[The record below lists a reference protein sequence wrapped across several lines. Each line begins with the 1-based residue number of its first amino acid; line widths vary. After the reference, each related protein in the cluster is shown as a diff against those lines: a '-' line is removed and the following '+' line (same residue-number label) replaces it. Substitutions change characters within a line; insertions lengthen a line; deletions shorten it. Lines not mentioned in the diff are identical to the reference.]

1 MKKLVTKMGTGILSI
16 ALVLLVFTAVIAC
29 NDDDNKNNNT
39 AAHKTFVLVHGAWQ
53 AAFVWNDVK
62 TQLEQQGNTVVVVE
76 LQAHGQDQSALSDA
90 TLDNYVTKVTAAVNA
105 VSGKVVLVGHSLG
118 GAVITRVGANIPA
131 KIEKLVYVAGF
142 IPTVG
147 KSVLD
152 MANQD
157 SGSLI
162 GSALAFSADMSTVGI
177 SNPTVNVPLI
187 FCQDGSVQVQN
198 TLVQNQRPEPV
209 APLGTPLQYDLT
221 AYGKLDKYYIYTT
234 SDHAISY
241 PFQQT
246 MAQAAGITKTFTIAT
261 GHSPFLSKPTDL
273 TNILTGLTR

>member
-1 MKKLVTKMGTGILSI
+1 MKNIVTKMSKGILNI
-16 ALVLLVFTAVIAC
+16 FLVLLVSVAVSAC
-29 NDDDNKNNNT
+29 NDDDKNNIPT
-39 AAHKTFVLVHGAWQ
+39 AHKTFVLVHGAWQ

-62 TQLEQQGNTVVVVE
+62 ADLEQQGHTVVVVE

-90 TLDNYVTKVTAAVNA
+90 TLTNYVTKVTAAVNS
-105 VSGKVVLVGHSLG
+105 VPGQVVLVGHSLG
-118 GAVITRVGANIPA
+118 GAVITEVGANIPS

-142 IPTVG
+142 IPGVG

-157 SGSLI
+157 AGSLI
-162 GSALAFSADMSTVGI
+162 GPALAFSADMSTVGI
-177 SNPTVNVPLI
+177 SNPTVNVPMI
-187 FCQDGSVQVQN
+187 FCQDGSAQIQN

-246 MAQAAGITKTFTIAT
+246 MVQAAGITKTFTIAT
-261 GHSPFLSKPTDL
+261 GHSPFLSKPTGL
-273 TNILTGLTR
+273 TTILTGLTK